1 MNEANTEPSAIL
13 VVEDDASARQ
23 ACRIL
28 LEDAGYQV
36 QVASSAQDAVQIL
49 AQRRYFDLV
58 LTDLRMPGMSGL
70 DLLAHVHENYRG
82 LPVAMMTA
90 HGSSQQEA
98 DAFARGV
105 RAFIP
110 KPFTEEELLA
120 AVEGAIDRSRLAE
133 ENEQLRRRL
142 QQRQVPHG
150 IVGNSDAIQALLARV
165 DKAASADCTVLITG
179 ESGTG
184 KELVARAIHQQSRRA
199 GGPFFTLNCGAVPE
213 TLLESQ
219 LFGYVK
225 GAFTGA
231 DESRDGLLVAAN
243 GGTFFLDEIGDL
255 APALQVKILR
265 ALQEREVTPVGSHAP
280 RAVDVRIL
288 AATHRDLREAIAAGN
303 FREDLYY
310 RLEILPIHLPPLR
323 ERRDDIPLLAE
334 HFLDAARNE
343 VGNGR
348 LHFAPGAMARMA
360 DHPWPGNVRELQN
373 AVTRAAVL
381 ADTDEIDPIPAGRPS
396 LTQLLPQESLATDR
410 MPTLAEVL
418 AEAEKAYLIEVLTQ
432 CDGNQIKAA
441 AILDINRRTLYN
453 KLQLHGIKKSFRSG

>member
-1 MNEANTEPSAIL
+1 MDEMSTGPNAIL

-28 LEDAGYQV
+28 LEDAGYRV
-36 QVASSAQDAVQIL
+36 QVASTAQDAVQL
-49 AQRRYFDLV
+49 LEQRRYFDLV

-70 DLLAHVHENYRG
+70 DLLAHVNESHPG

-120 AVEGAIDRSRLAE
+120 AVEGAIDRRRLAE
-133 ENEQLRRRL
+133 ENQQLRSRL

-150 IVGNSDAIQALLARV
+150 IVGSSDTIQALLARV
-165 DKAASADCTVLITG
+165 AKAAAADCTVLITG

-184 KELVARAIHQQSRRA
+184 KELAARAIHQQSRRA
-199 GGPFFTLNCGAVPE
+199 DGPFLTLNCGAVPE
-213 TLLESQ
+213 TLLESE
-219 LFGYVK
+219 LFGYAK

-231 DESRDGLLVAAN
+231 DVARDGMLVATDH
-243 GGTFFLDEIGDL
+243 GTLFLDEIGDL

-265 ALQEREVTPVGSHAP
+265 VLQEREVTPLGSHTP
-280 RAVDVRIL
+280 RPVDVRIL
-288 AATHRDLREAIAAGN
+288 AATHRDLREAIAAGE

-310 RLEILPIHLPPLR
+310 RLEILPVHLPALR
-323 ERRDDIPLLAE
+323 ERRGDIPLLAE
-334 HFLDAARNE
+334 HFLAAARREVDNE
-343 VGNGR
+343 R
-348 LHFAPGAMARMA
+348 LHFASGAVARMV

-381 ADTDEIDPIPAGRPS
+381 AESDEIDPVPAGRPS

-418 AEAEKAYLIEVLTQ
+418 GEAEKAYLIEVLTQ
-432 CDGNQIKAA
+432 CEGNQLKAA
-441 AILDINRRTLYN
+441 AILGINRRTLYN
-453 KLQLHGIKKSFRSG
+453 KLQLHGIKKGFHSE

>member
-1 MNEANTEPSAIL
+1 MSSPANAIL
-13 VVEDDASARQ
+13 VVEDDAAARQ

-36 QVASSAQDAVQIL
+36 QVASTAQDAVQTL
-49 AQRRYFDLV
+49 AEGRHFDLV

-70 DLLAHVHENYRG
+70 DLLAHVQRDHPG

-90 HGSSQQEA
+90 HGSSQQESE
-98 DAFARGV
+98 AFTRGV

-120 AVEGAIDRSRLAE
+120 AVEGAIDRSRLAQ
-133 ENEQLRRRL
+133 ENEHLRRRL
-142 QQRQVPHG
+142 QHREVPHG
-150 IVGNSDAIQALLARV
+150 IIGGSDVIHALLARI
-165 DKAASADCTVLITG
+165 DKAAAADCTVLITG

-184 KELVARAIHQQSRRA
+184 KELVARAIHRESRRA
-199 GGPFFTLNCGAVPE
+199 QGPFLTLNCGAVPE
-213 TLLESQ
+213 ALLESE

-231 DESRDGLLVAAN
+231 DAPREGLLVAADR
-243 GGTFFLDEIGDL
+243 GTLFLDEIGDL
-255 APALQVKILR
+255 APTLQVKILR
-265 ALQEREVTPVGSHAP
+265 ALQEREITPVGSHEP
-280 RAVDVRIL
+280 RPVDVRIL
-288 AATHRDLREAIAAGN
+288 TATHRDLREAIAAGE

-310 RLEILPIHLPPLR
+310 RLEILPVHVPPLR
-323 ERRDDIPLLAE
+323 ERRGDIPLLAE
-334 HFLDAARNE
+334 HFLEAARKE

-348 LHFAPGAMARMA
+348 LRFSPGAMARMV

-396 LTQLLPQESLATDR
+396 LAQLLPQESLAADR
-410 MPTLAEVL
+410 MPTLAEVVG
-418 AEAEKAYLIEVLTQ
+418 EAEKAYLIEVLTQ
-432 CDGNQIKAA
+432 CQGNQIKAA
-441 AILDINRRTLYN
+441 AILGINRRTLYN